1 MLDTSFVVLLIAG
14 LITGFSKFSVGG
26 MGLLVLPIV
35 MIAFPGPEALGILMP
50 LYVIT
55 DLMAVFSYKNHI
67 AWSVLLRFLPLAFL
81 GVFVGG
87 HFLSGIDASQFVYFL
102 GTIVIAMILLG
113 LYLDFR
119 PAGFMRKPAAAYSMG
134 FLGGVVSMMANAA
147 GPLFSLF
154 LLEQKLDKKTYV
166 STRAWAFFIINLL
179 KLPLYISLGLL
190 SVGTAKMS
198 VMALPGLLIGS
209 FIGYH
214 FLKKVNPVQFKWLI
228 RIMSCM
234 AAFKL
239 FLFS

>member
-1 MLDTSFVVLLIAG
+1 MLDISFVVLLIAG

-26 MGLLVLPIV
+26 MGLLILPIV

-50 LYVIT
+50 LYVVT
-55 DLMAVFSYKNHI
+55 DLMAVFSYRKNI
-67 AWSVLLRFLPLAFL
+67 NWSVLWRLLPLAFL

-87 HFLSGIDASQFVYFL
+87 KLLAGLDASQFVYIL
-102 GTIVIAMILLG
+102 GVIVIAMILLG

-119 PAGFMRKPAAAYSMG
+119 PAGFMRKPIMAYGMG
-134 FLGGVVSMMANAA
+134 FLGGVVSTTANAA

-154 LLEQKLDKKTYV
+154 LLEQKLDKTTYV
-166 STRAWAFFIINLL
+166 STRAWAFFIINLM
-179 KLPLYISLGLL
+179 KVPLYISLGLL
-190 SVGTAKMS
+190 SVSTAKIS
-198 VMALPGLLIGS
+198 VMAFPGLLIGS

-214 FLKKVNPVQFKWLI
+214 FLKKVNPVQFKWLV
-228 RIMSCM
+228 RILSCM

>member
-1 MLDTSFVVLLIAG
+1 MDLTLVVLFLAG

-35 MIAFPGPEALGILMP
+35 MIAFPGPEALGILLP
-50 LYVIT
+50 LYIVT
-55 DLMAVFSYKNHI
+55 DLMAVASYRNKI
-67 AWSVLLRFLPLAFL
+67 AWGVLGRFLPLAFL
-81 GVFVGG
+81 GVFIGSQ
-87 HFLSGIDASQFVYFL
+87 FLANIDADQFLTFL
-102 GTIVIAMILLG
+102 GITIVAMIALG

-119 PAGFMRKPAAAYSMG
+119 PASFMRKPVTAYLMG
-134 FLGGVVSMMANAA
+134 FFGGVISVIANAA

-154 LLEQKLDKKTYV
+154 LLEQKLDKGTYV

-179 KLPLYISLGLL
+179 KFPLYVGLGLL
-190 SVGTAKMS
+190 SVESAETS
-198 VMALPGLLIGS
+198 LYALPGLALGS

-214 FLKKVNPVQFKWLI
+214 FLKKVNPIQFKWMI
-228 RIMSCM
+228 RIMSTL